1 MAKMKKKESQW
12 ETATNERLAEA
23 GFRRGGARA
32 AVVALLDEQSCALS
46 AYEIEELLAARE
58 RAVGRASIYR
68 ILEQLDE
75 LGVVSKVELGQA
87 QARYEPIRPD
97 HHHHHLVCRAC
108 GDVVPFTDDALE
120 DAIHRLSTAANFEV
134 TGHDVVLH
142 GSCAACR
149 AAED

>member
-97 HHHHHLVCRAC
+97 HHHHHLVCDKC
-108 GDVVPFTDDALE
+108 GAVIAFDDAPL
-120 DAIHRLSTAANFEV
+120 
-134 TGHDVVLH
+134 
-142 GSCAACR
+142 
-149 AAED
+149 

>member
-97 HHHHHLVCRAC
+97 HHHHHLVCDQC
-108 GDVVPFTDDALE
+108 GAVIAFDDAPLE
-120 DAIHRLSTAANFEV
+120 RAVDSISKRVDFAVE
-134 TGHDVVLH
+134 GHEIVLH
-142 GSCAACR
+142 GLCADCR
-149 AAED
+149 